1 VLREKVGDSTDEQAR
16 QALRESEERYRIVTE
31 ISRDSIE
38 VVNETGEVI
47 FVNPAE
53 EELFGYTPEECF
65 ARKFRDWLDIVHPD
79 DRDRV
84 TEQYRRVEEG
94 SETVYYEP
102 MRVRHKDGRW
112 VWIKAIAT
120 SYLSASGE
128 RYIMEVTQDITEQV
142 EAEQRRQKLE
152 EQRKEAQRL
161 ESLGVLAGG
170 IAHDFNNIMVSVLGF
185 SDLAL
190 HALPPFS
197 PARPLIEKI
206 MKGGERAA
214 ELCSQM
220 LAYSGKG
227 QLAVGAIDLNA
238 VVEEMSQL
246 LEVSISKKAVVKY
259 ELAANLP
266 AVEADATQ
274 LPQIVM
280 NLIVNASEAI
290 GEKSGVIRV
299 STGVME
305 CDGDYRKNAFLSGE
319 DIAEGVYVYF
329 EVSDTGCG
337 MDEETKRKI
346 FDPFFTTKSTGRG
359 LGLATVLGIVRAH
372 KGAIEFHSEPGE
384 GTTVRALFPAAQRPA
399 ESLATETPV
408 PEGWRGNGTILLVDD
423 EEPVLE
429 VGGMMLE
436 RAGFIVRTATDG
448 REALE
453 VFRQCQADIVCVVLD
468 LVMPNM
474 DGGETLTELRRIQ
487 EDVKVVLS
495 SGYHERDVTER
506 LAGMGFAGFLKK
518 PYTEDALIGELRQ
531 VLEGDG

>member
-1 VLREKVGDSTDEQAR
+1 L
-16 QALRESEERYRIVTE
+16 
-31 ISRDSIE
+31 
-38 VVNETGEVI
+38 
-47 FVNPAE
+47 
-53 EELFGYTPEECF
+53 
-65 ARKFRDWLDIVHPD
+65 
-79 DRDRV
+79 
-84 TEQYRRVEEG
+84 
-94 SETVYYEP
+94 
-102 MRVRHKDGRW
+102 
-112 VWIKAIAT
+112 
-120 SYLSASGE
+120 
-128 RYIMEVTQDITEQV
+128 EVTQDITEQV

-152 EQRKEAQRL
+152 EQTKEAQRL

-170 IAHDFNNIMVSVLGF
+170 IAHDFNNIMVSVLGY

-190 HALPPFS
+190 HALSPFS

-206 MKGGERAA
+206 MKGGERAV

-220 LAYSGKG
+220 LAYSGKR
-227 QLAVGAIDLNA
+227 QLAVGAVDLNA

-246 LEVSISKKAVVKY
+246 LEISVSKKAVVKY

-274 LPQIVM
+274 LTQVVM

-290 GEKSGVIRV
+290 GEKSGVIGV

-305 CDGDYRKNAFLSGE
+305 CDSDHWKNAFISSE

-337 MDEETKRKI
+337 IDEETKGKI
-346 FDPFFTTKSTGRG
+346 FDPFFTTKFTGRG
-359 LGLATVLGIVRAH
+359 LGLATVLGIARAH
-372 KGAIEFHSEPGE
+372 RGAIELDSEPGK
-384 GTTVRALFPAAQRPA
+384 GTTIKVLFPAIQQPA
-399 ESLATETPV
+399 EPLAREAPV

-436 RAGFIVRTATDG
+436 RVGFKVRTAKNG

-468 LVMPNM
+468 LMMPNM
-474 DGGETLTELRRIQ
+474 DGEETLAELRRVQ

-495 SGYHERDVTER
+495 SGYHEQDVTER
-506 LAGMGFAGFLKK
+506 LAATGFAGFLKK
-518 PYTEDALIGELRQ
+518 PYTEDTLIGQLRHA
-531 VLEGDG
+531 LEGDG